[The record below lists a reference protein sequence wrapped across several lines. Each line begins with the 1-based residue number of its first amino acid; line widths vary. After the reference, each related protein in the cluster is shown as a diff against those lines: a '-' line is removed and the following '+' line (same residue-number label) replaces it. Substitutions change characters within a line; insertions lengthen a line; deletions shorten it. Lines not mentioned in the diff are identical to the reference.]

1 LRALYIIS
9 NPFYYTNNPVGGSI
23 SSGTGVINGLS
34 ELGYL
39 VDIISDDKLPTI
51 KGNQRIKYLYFRKLL
66 IREVIQN
73 FRRIF
78 PNRLINLLESIFFRF
93 VIKIDI
99 KRILS
104 EQNYDL
110 VYIRASHFAGD
121 ALEVVK
127 TFGTPSILEV
137 NKPLSMQNYNKPQG
151 FEGLNENERKIKKIA
166 NEIKQY
172 ENTIMISTD
181 SNLRGRWITKY
192 VDPKY
197 RRKILINHNGVNE
210 KLFKP
215 TSKVDISSNGIIGM
229 ASSFRWYNDIDEL
242 MRIIKKVRDSKQD
255 VEFRL
260 FIGDKSKHDEIESK
274 INENGLND
282 SINTFYSIPLDQM
295 PEKLGECDLLI
306 SHFNFHGVW
315 PHNCS
320 IKHLEYM
327 AMGKAVIATNVGEV
341 NFAIKH
347 NISGLLVDESDEDKF
362 ANEILRLLQDTTL
375 ARNLGN
381 QARNQIVSS
390 HTWKQHVER
399 SLNFLKHQT

>member
-1 LRALYIIS
+1 
-9 NPFYYTNNPVGGSI
+9 
-23 SSGTGVINGLS
+23 
-34 ELGYL
+34 
-39 VDIISDDKLPTI
+39 
-51 KGNQRIKYLYFRKLL
+51 
-66 IREVIQN
+66 
-73 FRRIF
+73 
-78 PNRLINLLESIFFRF
+78 
-93 VIKIDI
+93 
-99 KRILS
+99 
-104 EQNYDL
+104 
-110 VYIRASHFAGD
+110 
-121 ALEVVK
+121 
-127 TFGTPSILEV
+127 
-137 NKPLSMQNYNKPQG
+137 
-151 FEGLNENERKIKKIA
+151 
-166 NEIKQY
+166 
-172 ENTIMISTD
+172 
-181 SNLRGRWITKY
+181 
-192 VDPKY
+192 
-197 RRKILINHNGVNE
+197 
-210 KLFKP
+210 
-215 TSKVDISSNGIIGM
+215 
-229 ASSFRWYNDIDEL
+229 

-390 HTWKQHVER
+390 HTWNQHVER
-399 SLNFLKHQT
+399 SLNFLIKITNYESF